1 MNRVYL
7 IGLPGSGKSTSGK
20 RFAKQLGWAYADLD
34 KLVTIRAGRGI
45 PAIFQKEG
53 ELAFRK
59 YEQAALHET
68 AASSNIVIGC
78 GGGTAAFEDN
88 IGWMRSHGV
97 VIWINISLQELAK
110 RLLRSVNDRP
120 MFPSRE
126 PSAIQEQ
133 LQILFESRQQFYN
146 QAHIKVDSE
155 AALLRINSLVI
166 TSY

>member
-34 KLVTIRAGRGI
+34 KLVVIRAGRSI

-53 ELAFRK
+53 EPAFRK
-59 YEQAALHET
+59 YEQAVLHET
-68 AASSNIVIGC
+68 AASMNIVIGC
-78 GGGTAAFEDN
+78 GGGTAAYENN
-88 IGWMRSHGV
+88 IAWMREHGV
-97 VIWINISLQELAK
+97 VIWINISLVELGK
-110 RLLRSVNDRP
+110 RLLKSVNDRP
-120 MFPSRE
+120 MFPDRQ
-126 PSAIQEQ
+126 PSAIQLQ
-133 LQILFESRQQFYN
+133 LQKLLESREPFYQ
-146 QAHIKVDSE
+146 QAHIQVDSE

>member
-34 KLVTIRAGRGI
+34 KLVVIRAGRSI

-53 ELAFRK
+53 EPAFRK
-59 YEQAALHET
+59 YEQAVLHET
-68 AASSNIVIGC
+68 AASMNIVIGC
-78 GGGTAAFEDN
+78 GGGTAAYENN
-88 IGWMRSHGV
+88 IAWMREHGV
-97 VIWINISLQELAK
+97 VIWINISLLELAK
-110 RLLRSVNDRP
+110 GLLKSVNDRP
-120 MFPSRE
+120 MFPDRQ
-126 PSAIQEQ
+126 PSAIQLQ
-133 LQILFESRQQFYN
+133 LQKLLEIREPFYQ
-146 QAHIKVDSE
+146 QAHIQVDSE

>member
-45 PAIFQKEG
+45 SSIFQKEG
-53 ELAFRK
+53 EAAFRQ

-68 AASSNIVIGC
+68 AASANIVVGC
-78 GGGTAAFEDN
+78 GGGTAAFENN
-88 IGWMRSHGV
+88 IDWMRSHGV
-97 VIWINISLQELAK
+97 VIWINISLVELGK
-110 RLLRSVNDRP
+110 RLLKSVNDRP
-120 MFPSRE
+120 MFPDRHPAAIQQQLQALYESRE
-126 PSAIQEQ
+126 P
-133 LQILFESRQQFYN
+133 FY
-146 QAHIKVDSE
+146 QKAHIQVDSE

-166 TSY
+166 ASY

>member
-34 KLVTIRAGRGI
+34 KLVVIRAGRSI
-45 PAIFQKEG
+45 PFLFQKEG
-53 ELAFRK
+53 ELAFRQ

-68 AASSNIVIGC
+68 AASTNIVIGC
-78 GGGTAAFEDN
+78 GGGTAAYENN
-88 IGWMRSHGV
+88 IAWMRAHGV
-97 VIWINISLQELAK
+97 VIWINISLVELGK
-110 RLLRSVNDRP
+110 RLLKSINDRP
-120 MFPSRE
+120 MFPDRHPAIIQQQLQALYESRE
-126 PSAIQEQ
+126 P
-133 LQILFESRQQFYN
+133 FYQ
-146 QAHIKVDSE
+146 QAHIQVDSE